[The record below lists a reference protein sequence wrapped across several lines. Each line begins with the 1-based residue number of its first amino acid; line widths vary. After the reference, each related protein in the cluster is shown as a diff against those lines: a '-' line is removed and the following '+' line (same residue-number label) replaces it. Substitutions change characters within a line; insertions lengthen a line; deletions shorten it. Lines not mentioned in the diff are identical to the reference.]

1 MNILSTPLVKIFF
14 FHKHLIIYLKK
25 NLNDGFQFLE
35 KYKSD
40 NIIDNKLFKD
50 IMRLVIYPLYK
61 IQKLQEKFYILK
73 LNISPLDICIDL
85 IEKKNLV
92 KTQIIQHNY
101 GCISI
106 EDIEKIEKSV
116 KSVIKDIL
124 NMNEKITILFKEI
137 NEVTKKLEKCP

>member
-1 MNILSTPLVKIFF
+1 MLFNESLNILPKILMNFNQNRKRISGRHYF
-14 FHKHLIIYLKK
+14 YSSYLSSIKFNIFPFEYFVYTISENFLFHKHLIIYLKK
-25 NLNDGFQFLE
+25 KLNDGFQFLE

-85 IEKKNLV
+85 IEKK
-92 KTQIIQHNY
+92 
-101 GCISI
+101 
-106 EDIEKIEKSV
+106 
-116 KSVIKDIL
+116 IL
-124 NMNEKITILFKEI
+124 
-137 NEVTKKLEKCP
+137 